1 MVAYPE
7 AQKIHELIG
16 SAQRIV
22 IIQADNP
29 DGDSM
34 GTALALEQI
43 IGDMG
48 KSPYLYCGA
57 NIPTYLRHLEGWDRI
72 NQDMASNFDLSII
85 VDTSADSLL
94 ENLHESGQKT
104 WIMSRPSI
112 VIDHHDV
119 EATIRF
125 ATVLCNHPAVATG
138 EVIYELAQQLK
149 WPLNLRAKTM
159 LATAILSDS
168 LGLTTPATSARSIH
182 IMAELVEGGV
192 NLPEID
198 TKRRE
203 TYRKSIEVTHYKGRL
218 LQRIEYFADSR
229 VATITIPWEE
239 IQEYSPHYNPSM
251 LVMEDMRLTT
261 GTHIA
266 IAFKT
271 YSDGHVTAKIRGN
284 YGYPIAGKLAE
295 HFGGGGH
302 EYSSGF
308 KVSDGRPFN
317 EVKSECINYATT
329 LLDNLEQEYSN
340 ETLQHTNA

>member
-1 MVAYPE
+1 MVVYSE
-7 AQKIHELIG
+7 AAKIDELIRN
-16 SAQRIV
+16 AQRIV

-34 GTALALEQI
+34 GSALALEQI

-57 NIPTYLRHLEGWDRI
+57 NVPTYLQHLEGWSRI
-72 NQDMASNFDLSII
+72 NKDMASNFDLSII

-94 ENLHESGQKT
+94 HNLQEAGQKA
-104 WIMSRPSI
+104 WIASKPSI
-112 VIDHHDV
+112 ILDHHDV
-119 EATIRF
+119 EATITF
-125 ATVLCNHPAVATG
+125 ASVMCNQPAVATG
-138 EVIYELAQQLK
+138 EVIYELATQLK
-149 WPLNLRAKTM
+149 WSLNLQAKT
-159 LATAILSDS
+159 LIATSILSDS

-182 IMAELVEGGV
+182 IIGELVEGGV

-203 TYRKSIEVTHYKGRL
+203 TYRKSVEVTRYKGVL
-218 LQRIEYFADSR
+218 LQRLEYFADDR
-229 VATITIPWEE
+229 IATVTIPWEE

-261 GTHIA
+261 STNIA
-266 IAFKT
+266 IAFKV
-271 YSDGHVTAKIRGN
+271 YSDGHLTAKIRAN

-302 EYSSGF
+302 AYSSGF
-308 KVSDGRPFN
+308 KISDGKPFN
-317 EVKSECINYATT
+317 EVKSECIQYATK
-329 LLDNLEQEYSN
+329 LLDNLEQEHSD
-340 ETLQHTNA
+340 ETSQHTHA

>member
-1 MVAYPE
+1 MANYLE
-7 AQKIHELIG
+7 APKIDELIRN
-16 SAQRIV
+16 AERVV

-48 KSPYLYCGA
+48 KLPYLYCGA

-72 NQDMASNFDLSII
+72 NQDMPSNFDLSII

-94 ENLHESGQKT
+94 ENLHESGQKA
-104 WIMSRPSI
+104 WLMSRPSI
-112 VIDHHDV
+112 VIDHHNV
-119 EATIRF
+119 EATITF
-125 ATVLCNHPAVATG
+125 ATVLCNQPAVATG
-138 EVIYELAQQLK
+138 EVVYELAQQLS
-149 WPLNLRAKTM
+149 WPLNIQAKTM
-159 LATAILSDS
+159 IATAILSDS

-182 IMAELVEGGV
+182 IVAELVEGGV

-203 TYRKSIEVTHYKGRL
+203 TYRKSIDVTHYKGQL

-229 VATITIPWEE
+229 VATVTIPWEE
-239 IQEYSPHYNPSM
+239 IQEYSPHYNPPM

-266 IAFKT
+266 VAFKL
-271 YSDGHVTAKIRGN
+271 YSDGHMTAKIRAN

-295 HFGGGGH
+295 RFGGGGH

-308 KVSDGRPFN
+308 KISNGRPFN
-317 EVKSECINYATT
+317 EVKSECIQYATD
-329 LLDNLEQEYSN
+329 LLDNLEQEHSN
-340 ETLQHTNA
+340 ETLQHTDT